1 MTQDYFK
8 YEGEATRYTSFPL
21 GGIGAGSIGIGA
33 DGRLRD
39 WEIHNRP
46 AKGSLNGF
54 THFAIKA
61 MRGDE
66 LVDIRILN
74 GEYKGN
80 AAGELQGTQH
90 NTFGFGPQRE
100 TMAGFPWFEKTSL
113 TGPYPVAE
121 LNFED
126 KRFPGNIKME
136 AFSPF
141 VPLDSRLSSMP
152 AAHFEFEITNDGEE
166 ALDYALYGCI
176 GFPFDDAAVETK
188 TGDQTSLIGRAVCK
202 KTSVDYGEI
211 CMATDHTDTSY
222 QRNTFRGS
230 WFDTMEVYWQ
240 DIAAPGKLNDRF
252 YGVDGEKAIDMPRR
266 NSEHGVLASHFT
278 LQPGQSK
285 RVRYVISWFVPN
297 ATKYWEGQSELF
309 EEPKPVSE
317 VWTNYYA
324 GEWSDAHD
332 VAREAF
338 GKWDYAIGRTKR
350 LKELLENTSAPVE
363 VIDAISANLSII
375 KTATTM
381 RLQDGTFY
389 GWEGCHP
396 NEGCCEGSC
405 THVWNYQQVLPFLF
419 PDLERSMRE
428 ADYTYNQV
436 PDSGGMA
443 FRLKLPLGIGL
454 GLARPCVDGQMGN
467 VLKTYRDYKLF
478 GEIEWLK
485 KIWPAT
491 KAALEYAWHPENYDK
506 WDLDQTGVMTGRQ
519 HHTLDME
526 LFGPNSWLNGFYL
539 AALLAGAEMAEAIGD
554 PEAAKLYRGI
564 YERGR
569 SWTNENLFN
578 GEYFIQQID
587 LEDKSILEKYNTAK
601 GHAHIFNADIP
612 DIHGMYWSNE
622 TAEIKY
628 QIGEGCEI
636 DQVLAGWHGTLYGLE
651 PVFDKEKFK
660 KAVLSIYKYNF
671 KPRLGDTVN
680 PCRVFGM
687 GDEAGTIMC
696 AWPENVRRP
705 RIPVPYSQETM
716 HGFEYAF
723 GTQLM
728 MIGELE
734 KAYEVFKAVRDRY
747 RGDNRNPWNEI
758 ECGSN
763 YARSM
768 ASFAALLILAGF
780 EFDAAQKTM
789 GFKPITGDDGTYSSL
804 WSNGQSWGSIKIGS
818 DGATLTVEGGQLELT
833 ELKICHATLDI
844 EALQIAGAS
853 IADGDFAILTAGQS
867 LRVLDGGFE
876 LPSNNETKHHHHE
889 DDERSL
895 TF

>member
-1 MTQDYFK
+1 
-8 YEGEATRYTSFPL
+8 
-21 GGIGAGSIGIGA
+21 
-33 DGRLRD
+33 
-39 WEIHNRP
+39 
-46 AKGSLNGF
+46 
-54 THFAIKA
+54 
-61 MRGDE
+61 
-66 LVDIRILN
+66 
-74 GEYKGN
+74 
-80 AAGELQGTQH
+80 
-90 NTFGFGPQRE
+90 
-100 TMAGFPWFEKTSL
+100 
-113 TGPYPVAE
+113 
-121 LNFED
+121 
-126 KRFPGNIKME
+126 
-136 AFSPF
+136 
-141 VPLDSRLSSMP
+141 
-152 AAHFEFEITNDGEE
+152 
-166 ALDYALYGCI
+166 
-176 GFPFDDAAVETK
+176 
-188 TGDQTSLIGRAVCK
+188 
-202 KTSVDYGEI
+202 
-211 CMATDHTDTSY
+211 
-222 QRNTFRGS
+222 
-230 WFDTMEVYWQ
+230 
-240 DIAAPGKLNDRF
+240 
-252 YGVDGEKAIDMPRR
+252 
-266 NSEHGVLASHFT
+266 
-278 LQPGQSK
+278 
-285 RVRYVISWFVPN
+285 
-297 ATKYWEGQSELF
+297 
-309 EEPKPVSE
+309 
-317 VWTNYYA
+317 
-324 GEWSDAHD
+324 
-332 VAREAF
+332 
-338 GKWDYAIGRTKR
+338 
-350 LKELLENTSAPVE
+350 
-363 VIDAISANLSII
+363 
-375 KTATTM
+375 
-381 RLQDGTFY
+381 
-389 GWEGCHP
+389 
-396 NEGCCEGSC
+396 
-405 THVWNYQQVLPFLF
+405 
-419 PDLERSMRE
+419 MRE

-506 WDLDQTGVMTGRQ
+506 WDPDQTGVITGRQ

-587 LEDKSILEKYNTAK
+587 LEDKSILEKHNTAK
-601 GHAHIFNADIP
+601 GHVHIFKA

-696 AWPENVRRP
+696 AWPDNVRRP

-789 GFKPITGDDGTYSSL
+789 GFKPITGDDGTYNSL
-804 WSNGQSWGSIKIGS
+804 WSNGLSWGSIKIGS

-844 EALQIAGAS
+844 EALQMAGAS